1 MTTIKALIFDMDG
14 TLVDSER
21 IHWRAWKYTLA
32 HYGMTIPDYSDFKKY
47 VGVSDELMAEE
58 FSEAADS
65 GLDPVHL
72 VERKCT
78 TYLDLV
84 PQIKL
89 LPGVLQT
96 LDHWGERYP
105 LAIASSSPYS
115 ELLSILNH
123 HRLEDRFDHVVGGDM
138 VARKKPD
145 PEIYEKVVGLLGASP
160 PACIAFEDSQSGIA
174 AARSAGLKTVAVP
187 HAMSVDHDFSSA
199 DLILDT
205 LAEFDDLAL
214 QRFVDP
220 TL

>member
-1 MTTIKALIFDMDG
+1 MTITALIFDMDG

-21 IHWRAWKYTLA
+21 IHWQAWKDTLA
-32 HYGMTIPDYSDFKKY
+32 LYGMGIPDYSDFKKY

-58 FSEAADS
+58 FSETADAE
-65 GLDPVHL
+65 LDPAHL

-84 PQIKL
+84 PQIEL

-96 LDHWGERYP
+96 LDRWGERYP
-105 LAIASSSPYS
+105 LAIASSSPHS
-115 ELLSILNH
+115 ELIAILNH
-123 HRLEDRFDHVVGGDM
+123 HGLEDRFDHVVGGDM

-145 PEIYEKVVGLLGASP
+145 PEIYEMVAGLLDASP

-187 HAMSVDHDFSSA
+187 HAMSADHDFSSA

-205 LAEFDDLAL
+205 LLEFDDLAL
-214 QRFVDP
+214 QRLIDP
-220 TL
+220 TC